1 MVQKKIKKKFGMKFQ
16 GVGEI
21 VVLNCKVDR
30 QPPFCT
36 NSKKKKKRRGWVVWY
51 GIGRKKKQKMKFSA
65 KRDDNDI

>member
-1 MVQKKIKKKFGMKFQ
+1 MVQKNKKIWNEIS

-36 NSKKKKKRRGWVVWY
+36 NSKKRRGWVVWY
-51 GIGRKKKQKMKFSA
+51 GIGRKKNKNMKFSA

>member
-36 NSKKKKKRRGWVVWY
+36 NSKKKKKKTGVGGMVWNW
-51 GIGRKKKQKMKFSA
+51 QKEKT
-65 KRDDNDI
+65 KI

>member
-36 NSKKKKKRRGWVVWY
+36 NSKKKKKTGVGGMVWNW
-51 GIGRKKKQKMKFSA
+51 QKEKT
-65 KRDDNDI
+65 KI

>member
-36 NSKKKKKRRGWVVWY
+36 NSKKKKKDGDGWY
-51 GIGRKKKQKMKFSA
+51 GMELAERKNKNMKFSA